1 MQRFIIV
8 IACLFVAAG
17 GSFAQK
23 RKTPAKPSTP
33 KPAPVTTVSEL
44 PEGEWSGIIRAL
56 EAEEW
61 DKSSMLSGNALK
73 KLRFENDKNQLA
85 RLRYIYLFS
94 SAGRVAQG
102 KMTATE
108 LQNIAQTF
116 VGQAFIMLD
125 RNALTNCQNSLN
137 YVCPVKANKSALR
150 VSATNKAFTTIHS
163 FENVKLLQPF
173 DFTQNNLKNVF
184 VGGTLRQV
192 EVNQKPEKVWIMRLS
207 FENGWV
213 QMVEK

>member
-1 MQRFIIV
+1 MQKVFII

-17 GSFAQK
+17 AGFAQT
-23 RKTPAKPSTP
+23 RKTPAKPSAS

-44 PEGEWSGIIRAL
+44 PAAEWSGIIKAL
-56 EAEEW
+56 EAEDWE
-61 DKSSMLSGNALK
+61 KASLLSGNALK
-73 KLRFENDKNQLA
+73 KLRLENDKNQLA

-94 SAGRVAQG
+94 LAGRVAQS

-108 LQNIAQTF
+108 LQNIAQAF
-116 VGQAFIMLD
+116 VGQPFIMLD

-137 YVCPVKANKSALR
+137 YVCPVKANQSALR

-207 FENGWV
+207 FDNGWV
-213 QMVEK
+213 QIVEK